1 MKWIIHLFLI
11 GSLFGQM
18 TLTDEYAISLTNNII
33 QLQFEVDSLSKIV
46 SYQDSLFDIYK
57 GKSVEDDSLKVL
69 YESQIKLSDEQI
81 KLLEK
86 KVKLVKPSWYENKW
100 LYFVYGAGIVGIPA
114 YNIGKGIK
122 LINY

>member
-11 GSLFGQM
+11 GTLFGQL
-18 TLTDEYAISLTNNII
+18 TLSEQDAINLTNNIK

-46 SYQDSLFDIYK
+46 LYQDGLVNIYK
-57 GKSVEDDSLKVL
+57 GKSVADDSLKVL
-69 YESQIKLSDEQI
+69 YKSQIKLSDEQI

-86 KVKLVKPSWYENKW
+86 KVKLVNPSWYENKW

-114 YNIGKGIK
+114 YNIGKGINWLK
-122 LINY
+122 

>member
-1 MKWIIHLFLI
+1 MKWIIHLFLV
-11 GSLFGQM
+11 GTLFGQL
-18 TLTDEYAISLTNNII
+18 TLSEQDAISLTNNIK

-46 SYQDSLFDIYK
+46 LYQDGLVNIYK
-57 GKSVEDDSLKVL
+57 GKSVADDSLKVL
-69 YESQIKLSDEQI
+69 YKSQIKLSDEQI

-114 YNIGKGIK
+114 YNIGKGINWLK
-122 LINY
+122 

>member
-18 TLTDEYAISLTNNII
+18 TLTEEDAISLTNNIK
-33 QLQFEVDSLSKIV
+33 QLQFEVESLSKIV

-57 GKSVEDDSLKVL
+57 GKSVADDSLKVL
-69 YESQIKLSDEQI
+69 YISQIKLSDEQI
-81 KLLEK
+81 NLLEK

-114 YNIGKGIK
+114 YNIGKGINWFK
-122 LINY
+122 

>member
-1 MKWIIHLFLI
+1 MKWIIHLFLV
-11 GSLFGQM
+11 GTLFGQM
-18 TLTDEYAISLTNNII
+18 TLNEEDAIRLANNIK

-46 SYQDSLFDIYK
+46 SYQDNLFDIYK
-57 GKSVEDDSLKVL
+57 GKSVADDSLKVL

-81 KLLEK
+81 TLLEK

-114 YNIGKGIK
+114 YNIGKGINWLK
-122 LINY
+122 

>member
-1 MKWIIHLFLI
+1 MKWIIHLFLVVT
-11 GSLFGQM
+11 LFGQM
-18 TLTDEYAISLTNNII
+18 TLSKEDAISLTNNIK

-46 SYQDSLFDIYK
+46 SYQDSLVDIYK

-69 YESQIKLSDEQI
+69 YKSQIKLSDEQI

-114 YNIGKGIK
+114 YNIGKGINWFK
-122 LINY
+122 

>member
-11 GSLFGQM
+11 GTLFGQM
-18 TLTDEYAISLTNNII
+18 TLNEEDAIRLANNIK

-46 SYQDSLFDIYK
+46 SYQDNLFDIYK
-57 GKSVEDDSLKVL
+57 GKSVADDSLKVL

-81 KLLEK
+81 TLLEK

-114 YNIGKGIK
+114 YNIGKGINWLK
-122 LINY
+122 

>member
-1 MKWIIHLFLI
+1 MKWIIYLFLI
-11 GSLFGQM
+11 GTLFGQL
-18 TLTDEYAISLTNNII
+18 TLSEQDAINLTNNIK
-33 QLQFEVDSLSKIV
+33 QLQFEVASLSKIV
-46 SYQDSLFDIYK
+46 SYQASLFDIYK
-57 GKSVEDDSLKVL
+57 GKSVADDSLKVL

-81 KLLEK
+81 KLLEN

-122 LINY
+122 LIN

>member
-18 TLTDEYAISLTNNII
+18 TLTEEDAISLTNNIK

-57 GKSVEDDSLKVL
+57 GKSVADDSLKVL
-69 YESQIKLSDEQI
+69 YISQIKLSDEQI

-114 YNIGKGIK
+114 YNIGKGI
-122 LINY
+122 NWFR

>member
-18 TLTDEYAISLTNNII
+18 TLTEEDAIRLTNNIK

-86 KVKLVKPSWYENKW
+86 KVKLVNPSWYENKW

-114 YNIGKGIK
+114 YNIGKGINWFK
-122 LINY
+122 

>member
-11 GSLFGQM
+11 GTLFGQL
-18 TLTDEYAISLTNNII
+18 TLSEQDAINLTNNIK

-46 SYQDSLFDIYK
+46 LYQDGLVDIYK

-86 KVKLVKPSWYENKW
+86 KVKLVTPSWYENKW

-114 YNIGKGIK
+114 YNIGKS
-122 LINY
+122 INWLK

>member
-1 MKWIIHLFLI
+1 MKWIIYLFLI
-11 GSLFGQM
+11 GTLFGQL
-18 TLTDEYAISLTNNII
+18 TLSEQDAINLTNNIK

-57 GKSVEDDSLKVL
+57 GKSVADDSLKVL
-69 YESQIKLSDEQI
+69 YKSQIKLSDEQI

-86 KVKLVKPSWYENKW
+86 RVKLVNPSWYENKW

-114 YNIGKGIK
+114 YNIGKGINWLK
-122 LINY
+122 

>member
-11 GSLFGQM
+11 GSLFGQL
-18 TLTDEYAISLTNNII
+18 TLSEQDAINLTNNIK

-46 SYQDSLFDIYK
+46 SYQDNLVDIYK
-57 GKSVEDDSLKVL
+57 GKSVADDSLKVL
-69 YESQIKLSDEQI
+69 YKSQIKLSDEQI

-86 KVKLVKPSWYENKW
+86 RVKLVNPSWYENKW

-114 YNIGKGIK
+114 YNLGKGINWLK
-122 LINY
+122 

>member
-11 GSLFGQM
+11 GTLFGQM
-18 TLTDEYAISLTNNII
+18 TLNEEDAIRLANNIK

-57 GKSVEDDSLKVL
+57 GKSVADDSLKVL
-69 YESQIKLSDEQI
+69 YISQIKLSDEQI
-81 KLLEK
+81 NLLEK

-114 YNIGKGIK
+114 YNIGKGINWFK
-122 LINY
+122 

>member
-1 MKWIIHLFLI
+1 MKWIIHLFLV
-11 GSLFGQM
+11 GTLFGQM
-18 TLTDEYAISLTNNII
+18 TLSEEDAIRLTNNIK

-46 SYQDSLFDIYK
+46 SYQDSLVDIYK
-57 GKSVEDDSLKVL
+57 GKSVADDSLKFL

-122 LINY
+122 LIN

>member
-18 TLTDEYAISLTNNII
+18 TLTEEDAISLTNNIT
-33 QLQFEVDSLSKIV
+33 QLQFEVESLSKIV

-57 GKSVEDDSLKVL
+57 GKSVADDSLKVL
-69 YESQIKLSDEQI
+69 YISQIKLSDEQI
-81 KLLEK
+81 NLLEK

-114 YNIGKGIK
+114 YNIGKGINWFK
-122 LINY
+122 

>member
-1 MKWIIHLFLI
+1 L
-11 GSLFGQM
+11 SEQ
-18 TLTDEYAISLTNNII
+18 DAINLTNNIK

-46 SYQDSLFDIYK
+46 LYQDGLVDIYK
-57 GKSVEDDSLKVL
+57 GKSVADDSLKVL
-69 YESQIKLSDEQI
+69 YKSQIKLSDEQI

-114 YNIGKGIK
+114 YNIGKGINWLK
-122 LINY
+122 

>member
-1 MKWIIHLFLI
+1 MKWIIHLFLV
-11 GSLFGQM
+11 GTLFGQM
-18 TLTDEYAISLTNNII
+18 TLNKEDAIRLTNNIK

-122 LINY
+122 LIN

>member
-18 TLTDEYAISLTNNII
+18 TLTEEDAISLTNNIK

-57 GKSVEDDSLKVL
+57 GKSVADDSLKVL
-69 YESQIKLSDEQI
+69 YISQIKLSDEQI
-81 KLLEK
+81 NLLEK

-114 YNIGKGIK
+114 YNIGKGINWFK
-122 LINY
+122 

>member
-11 GSLFGQM
+11 GSLFGQL
-18 TLTDEYAISLTNNII
+18 TLSEQDAINLTNNIK

-46 SYQDSLFDIYK
+46 LYQDSLFDIYK
-57 GKSVEDDSLKVL
+57 GKSVADDSLKVL
-69 YESQIKLSDEQI
+69 YKSQIKLSDEQI

-86 KVKLVKPSWYENKW
+86 RVKLVNPSWYENKW

-114 YNIGKGIK
+114 YNLGKGINWLK
-122 LINY
+122 

>member
-11 GSLFGQM
+11 GTLFGQM
-18 TLTDEYAISLTNNII
+18 TLNEEDAINLTNNIK

-57 GKSVEDDSLKVL
+57 GKSVADDSLKVL
-69 YESQIKLSDEQI
+69 YKSQIKLSDEQI

-86 KVKLVKPSWYENKW
+86 RVKLVNPSWYENKW

-114 YNIGKGIK
+114 YNIGKGINWLK
-122 LINY
+122 

>member
-11 GSLFGQM
+11 GTLFGQL
-18 TLTDEYAISLTNNII
+18 TLSEQDAINLTNNIK

-46 SYQDSLFDIYK
+46 SYQDSLVDIYK
-57 GKSVEDDSLKVL
+57 GKSVADDSLKFL

-86 KVKLVKPSWYENKW
+86 KVKLVNPSWYENKW

-114 YNIGKGIK
+114 YNLGKGIDWLK
-122 LINY
+122 

>member
-18 TLTDEYAISLTNNII
+18 TLTEEDAIRLTNNIK

-69 YESQIKLSDEQI
+69 YKSQIKLSDEQI

-86 KVKLVKPSWYENKW
+86 KVKLVNPSWYENKW

-122 LINY
+122 LIN

>member
-1 MKWIIHLFLI
+1 MKWIIHLFLV
-11 GSLFGQM
+11 GTLFGQM
-18 TLTDEYAISLTNNII
+18 TLNEEDAINLTNNIK

-46 SYQDSLFDIYK
+46 SYQDSLVDIYK

-69 YESQIKLSDEQI
+69 YKSQIKLSDEQI

-86 KVKLVKPSWYENKW
+86 RVKLVNPSWYENKW

-114 YNIGKGIK
+114 YNLGKGINWLK
-122 LINY
+122 

>member
-1 MKWIIHLFLI
+1 MKWIIHLFLV
-11 GSLFGQM
+11 GTLFGQM
-18 TLTDEYAISLTNNII
+18 TLSKEDAINLTNNIK

-57 GKSVEDDSLKVL
+57 GKSVADDSLKVL
-69 YESQIKLSDEQI
+69 YKSQIKLSDEQI

-114 YNIGKGIK
+114 YNIGKGINWLK
-122 LINY
+122 